1 VTQLMM
7 GSERAAMVGYGENL
21 GGMVVIERR
30 ADPHGSPTGSLGG
43 LSLPTVSINGAKGQ
57 ELSTP
62 LGTVLTFTRDG
73 VSFTVLGSV
82 PATAAELAARAL

>member
-1 VTQLMM
+1 
-7 GSERAAMVGYGENL
+7 MVGYGENL

-30 ADPHGSPTGSLGG
+30 RPALRRAATGGPGG

-62 LGTVLTFTRDG
+62 LGTVLTFTRGG
-73 VSFTVLGSV
+73 VSYTVLGSV